1 MFNVEGNAIEE
12 FPVEVGEWTE
22 MQGMNL
28 SNNKLT
34 TFPVGIFNMKQL
46 TYLDLS
52 GNNITGNFLNV
63 FIHYIEIL
71 THISYPSIEE
81 LVVFL

>member
-1 MFNVEGNAIEE
+1 M
-12 FPVEVGEWTE
+12 EVGGWTE

-34 TFPVGIFNMKQL
+34 TFPAGIFNMKQL

-52 GNNITGNFLNV
+52 GNNITGNFLFASNC
-63 FIHYIEIL
+63 
-71 THISYPSIEE
+71 
-81 LVVFL
+81 